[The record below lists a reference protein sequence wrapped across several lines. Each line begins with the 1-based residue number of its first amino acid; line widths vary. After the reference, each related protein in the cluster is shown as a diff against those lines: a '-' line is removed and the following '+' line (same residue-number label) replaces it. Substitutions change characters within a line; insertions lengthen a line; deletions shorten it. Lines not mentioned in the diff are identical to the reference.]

1 MLYRQQD
8 DKYAAATGTKGYRW
22 LESAMVKELGKE
34 GDIDR
39 SYYNKLV
46 DDAIEAI
53 SKYGDFE
60 MFVSD
65 EPYIVE
71 PDFMKIVD
79 NGEYEL
85 PFG

>member
-1 MLYRQQD
+1 
-8 DKYAAATGTKGYRW
+8 
-22 LESAMVKELGKE
+22 MVKELGKE